1 MESVVKKLRL
11 KHDRALVMQVP
22 EELGALAAAM
32 RATGTAID
40 AAPTGSY
47 GFALGFVKSMAEAH
61 ELAPVLAKAIEG
73 DGLLWLAYPKGT
85 SKRYTVDINRDASW
99 DVLAPLGFVPVAN
112 VAIDEDWSA
121 MRFRKKEYSK
131 SG

>member
-1 MESVVKKLRL
+1 VESVVRKLRL
-11 KHDRALVMQVP
+11 KHDRALAMGAP
-22 EELGALAAAM
+22 DELLPLITAFGDA
-32 RATGTAID
+32 GTVVD
-40 AAPTGSY
+40 AARAGTY
-47 GFALGFVKSMAEAH
+47 GFAIGFVKSMAEAR
-61 ELAPVLAKAIEG
+61 EVAPVLAKAIEG

-85 SKRYTVDINRDASW
+85 SKRYKVDINRDTSW

-131 SG
+131 SS